1 MRKKIIGFILST
13 MLLGL
18 CVYAQAQQPKKAYLI
33 GYLSSRLGIEAREE
47 AFLKG
52 LRELGYVEG
61 RNMVIEWRFT
71 KGEDNL
77 RTKFAAELV
86 RLKVDCIVSTGTEF
100 TLAAK
105 RATTTIPIVM
115 GQVGDAVERGLVAS
129 LARPGGNVTGLT
141 TIAPELA
148 DKRLELLKAAFPKVS
163 RVAVLWDPTRLGT
176 EAHFKE
182 AETAT
187 RELRVHLESV
197 EIRPPYD
204 FERAFQDARKKGAE
218 ALMIN
223 AAGMASH
230 RVQIINLEVKARLPV
245 MYSDPSFVV
254 AGGLMSYATDIPE
267 QFHRAA
273 VFVDKILKGA
283 KPADLPVEQPTKF
296 EFIINLKAA
305 KQIGL
310 TIPPNVLARA
320 DRVIK

>member
-1 MRKKIIGFILST
+1 MSQKIFSLALGT
-13 MLLGL
+13 MLLAL
-18 CVYAQAQQPKKAYLI
+18 CAFAQAQQSKKVYRI

-52 LRELGYVEG
+52 LREQGYVEG
-61 RNMVIEWRFT
+61 QNIKIEWRFT
-71 KGEDNL
+71 KGKEDL
-77 RTKFAAELV
+77 RTTFAAELV
-86 RLKVDCIVSTGTEF
+86 RLKVDCIVSSGIES

-129 LARPGGNVTGLT
+129 LAHPGGNITGLT

-176 EAHFKE
+176 EAHYKE
-182 AETAT
+182 AETAA
-187 RELRVHLESV
+187 RQLRVHLESV
-197 EIRPPYD
+197 EARPPYD
-204 FERAFQDARKKGAE
+204 FERAFQAGLRGRAQ

-223 AAGMASH
+223 AASMASY
-230 RVQIINLEVKARLPV
+230 RAQIINLEVKARLPV
-245 MYSDPSFVV
+245 IYSDPSFVT
-254 AGGLMSYATDIPE
+254 AGGLMSYAPDIPE

-273 VFVDKILKGA
+273 VFVDKILKGT
-283 KPADLPVEQPTKF
+283 KPADLPVEQPMKF
-296 EFIINLKAA
+296 ELIINLKAA

-310 TIPPNVLARA
+310 TIPPNVLVRA
-320 DRVIK
+320 DRVIR